1 MFKYKLEWLNDDT
14 ERKETV
20 EGIIDGENY
29 IETIKNLISWYGE
42 KNIIDILSLYKLQEC
57 LQKEEIMEIFTEE
70 G

>member
-1 MFKYKLEWLNDDT
+1 MFRYKIEWLNDDT

-20 EGIIDGENY
+20 EGIINGENY
-29 IETIKNLISWYGE
+29 IEVIKNLISWYGE
-42 KNIIDILSLYKLQEC
+42 KNIIDILSLYKLEEC